1 LAEVVWRMSKDM
13 SPVAVVFRGLSDAFD
28 ELSTERVSPLNV
40 RTTFSNFLE
49 LSYRLTQVMC
59 KEYYRRTGGKW
70 EANKFN
76 GWDKVSEFFQRLR
89 TIDTPEHP
97 VLIQVYERRFYGI
110 AEDSTDTL
118 VLEWTWSLGDPH
130 SNYPPEGIRLT
141 VTNPNIGQA
150 HKLIPRRAEYQF
162 YLCPLSEEVDADL
175 LELGDRNI
183 YRLCEKYFDTLKKY
197 YSYYQERLTAQ

>member
-1 LAEVVWRMSKDM
+1 MSNDI
-13 SPVAVVFRGLSDAFD
+13 STGAVVFRDLSDAFNK
-28 ELSTERVSPLNV
+28 LSIQKLSPLEV
-40 RTTFSNFLE
+40 RATFSTFLE
-49 LSYRLTQVMC
+49 LSYKLTQVMC

-70 EANKFN
+70 EPDDFN
-76 GWDKVSEFFQRLR
+76 GWDKVSEFFIRLR
-89 TIDTPEHP
+89 TFDAHQHP

-130 SNYPPEGIRLT
+130 SNLPPGGMRLT
-141 VTNPNIGQA
+141 VTNPNIDQA
-150 HKLIPRRAEYQF
+150 HKLIPRRTEYQF

-183 YRLCEKYFDTLKKY
+183 HRLCEKYFDTLKSY
-197 YSYYQERLTAQ
+197 YRYYQERLTA